1 MKKMMR
7 MYQLDVDVN
16 ENDEVILSQ
25 ARRDDGPASGVVIPY
40 DQIEA
45 VCAVLTKAGEQ
56 IESRR
61 EASDADGEQAEEDH
75 RRTASVRDR
84 R

>member
-1 MKKMMR
+1 MTTMR
-7 MYQLDVDVN
+7 MYRLDVDVN

-25 ARRDDGPASGVVIPY
+25 DRRDDGPSSGIVIPF

-45 VCAVLTKAGEQ
+45 LCAVLTKAGEQ

-61 EASDADGEQAEEDH
+61 EASNEEKDEGNH
-75 RRTASVRDR
+75 GRTAPARER

>member
-1 MKKMMR
+1 MKMMC

-25 ARRDDGPASGVVIPY
+25 DRRGDGPASGVVIPY

-61 EASDADGEQAEEDH
+61 EASNTAEEENEENQKQK
-75 RRTASVRDR
+75 VPIKDR

>member
-25 ARRDDGPASGVVIPY
+25 ARRIDGPASGVVIPY

-56 IESRR
+56 IESSR
-61 EASDADGEQAEEDH
+61 EPSSADDDDDE
-75 RRTASVRDR
+75 
-84 R
+84 

>member
-1 MKKMMR
+1 MKKMIR

-16 ENDEVILSQ
+16 EHDEVILSQ
-25 ARRDDGPASGVVIPY
+25 DKREGGPASGVVIPY

-56 IESRR
+56 IENRR
-61 EASDADGEQAEEDH
+61 EACNAEEQENGENH
-75 RRTASVRDR
+75 RPAAHVKDR

>member
-1 MKKMMR
+1 MKMMR

-25 ARRDDGPASGVVIPY
+25 DRRDDGPPSGVVIPF

-45 VCAVLTKAGEQ
+45 LCAVLTKAGEQ

-61 EASDADGEQAEEDH
+61 ETSNEEKNEGNH
-75 RRTASVRDR
+75 GRPAPIKDR

>member
-1 MKKMMR
+1 MKMIR

-25 ARRDDGPASGVVIPY
+25 DRRENGPASGVVIPY

-45 VCAVLTKAGEQ
+45 ICAILTKAGEQ

-61 EASDADGEQAEEDH
+61 EAGNADEEEGEEDH
-75 RRTASVRDR
+75 KRTAPVKDR

>member
-1 MKKMMR
+1 MKMMR

-25 ARRDDGPASGVVIPY
+25 DRRDSGPSSGVVIPF

-56 IESRR
+56 IEGRR
-61 EASDADGEQAEEDH
+61 EASSEEEEEGSRTQTVPATG
-75 RRTASVRDR
+75 RR
-84 R
+84 

>member
-1 MKKMMR
+1 MKMMR

-25 ARRDDGPASGVVIPY
+25 DRRGDGPASGVVIPY

-61 EASDADGEQAEEDH
+61 EASNTAEEENEENQKQK
-75 RRTASVRDR
+75 VPIKDR

>member
-1 MKKMMR
+1 MKMMR

-25 ARRDDGPASGVVIPY
+25 DRRDGGPSSGVVIPY

-61 EASDADGEQAEEDH
+61 EASSEEQEDGSNKETVPTKS
-75 RRTASVRDR
+75 RR
-84 R
+84 